1 CTKFFEA
8 HNGVSP
14 SCTAINHPNQF
25 FEESQKLKGINNG
38 FYNNSNVNDS
48 LMIDDIDTT
57 AFDQTIVDF
66 VDKMDCE

>member
-1 CTKFFEA
+1 ML
-8 HNGVSP
+8 
-14 SCTAINHPNQF
+14 TA
-25 FEESQKLKGINNG
+25 
-38 FYNNSNVNDS
+38 NVNDS